1 MFALMGQSS
10 FEKGSETCIVHIVL
24 YFIIYSMKKLLI
36 AMVFVLSLFSF
47 VSADKLDDAIAWMY
61 DNGLTI
67 HAGQM
72 TYKADSWL
80 RRDEAAKF
88 YVNFS
93 KLLGKTTYVKTASQC
108 KFSDIND
115 SWSDLKDIVVESCRL
130 WLFQW
135 SKGKFSPKTQ
145 LTNAQAITVLVRLLA
160 GNQSEVWVSHRA
172 NNYYTKANE
181 LGILENVAMNNK
193 DSIANRGNVALII
206 YNGNNLGNKSTLA
219 TFSDTEVWV
228 SFAYPSSWGTIT
240 KDSETNSWN
249 KYLIVLLKN
258 WNTFFAFHNW
268 WTPVARWGFWGD
280 WAQNINSTWF
290 VHTFCQAQ
298 PNCTI
303 QMNTNWVE
311 YAKYIYQYGEM
322 WSSQTYTWIGY
333 MIFNPNSSYRG
344 IIMSNERIPNE
355 SVSDLDAIINS
366 LSFL

>member
-24 YFIIYSMKKLLI
+24 YFTIYSMKKLLI
-36 AMVFVLSLFSF
+36 AIVFVLSLLSF
-47 VSADKLDDAIAWMY
+47 ASADKLDDAISWMY

-67 HAGQM
+67 HEWQM

-115 SWSDLKDIVVESCRL
+115 SWSDLKDVVVESCKL
-130 WLFQW
+130 GLFQW
-135 SKGKFSPKTQ
+135 SKGKFTPKSQ

-160 GNQSEVWVSHRA
+160 GNQSEAWQSHRA

-181 LGILENVAMNNK
+181 LGILESVAMNSK
-193 DSIANRGNVALII
+193 DSIATRGNVGLII

-228 SFAYPSSWGTIT
+228 SFSYPNNWGTLT
-240 KDSETNSWN
+240 KDSETNNWS
-249 KYLIVLLKN
+249 KYLIILLKN

-268 WTPVARWGFWGD
+268 GIPLARWSFWWD
-280 WAQNINSTWF
+280 QASAINSSWYISN
-290 VHTFCQAQ
+290 FCQNKT
-298 PNCTI
+298 NCTI
-303 QMNTNWVE
+303 QTNTNWIQ
-311 YAKYIYQYGEM
+311 YAKYNEEYSEM
-322 WSSQTYTWIGY
+322 WSSQTNTRLMYY
-333 MIFNPNSSYRG
+333 IFNPNSSYHG
-344 IIMSNERIPNE
+344 LIMSNERIPNE